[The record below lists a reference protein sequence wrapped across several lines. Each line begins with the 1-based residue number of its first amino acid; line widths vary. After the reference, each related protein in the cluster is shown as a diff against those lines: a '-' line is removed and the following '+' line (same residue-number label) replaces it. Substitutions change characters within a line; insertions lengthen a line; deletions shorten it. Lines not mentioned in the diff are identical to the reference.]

1 MVKIE
6 GKSGISATVIADSIN
21 SAGNRLTTFELIY
34 PRFIH
39 SEVMTHRML
48 SKNSA
53 SSRAI
58 PIARMIEL
66 IEESPAEPVFWGKN
80 KAGMSATE
88 ELSGDEKLYAK
99 MLWGSAM
106 VSALDHVTRIDLIG
120 LHKQI
125 ANRISE
131 PWQMMKSV
139 VSGTEWA
146 NMLWLRNHD
155 AAQPEFHEL
164 ARCVAEAFEQSA
176 PQFLSP
182 GQWHLPY
189 VKSELSGQFVQV
201 FENDMTLEDAQ
212 KVSASCC
219 AQVSYRRLDDSIGK
233 ALDIYNKLV
242 GMDRAHASP
251 FEHLGT
257 PMTVPTPFAPYERGV
272 THKDV
277 KNKMWSANF
286 CGFIQYRK
294 LLPDE
299 AVW

>member
-6 GKSGISATVIADSIN
+6 GKCGISAKVIADSIN
-21 SAGNRLTTFELIY
+21 SAGNRLTTLELVY
-34 PRFIH
+34 PRYIH
-39 SEVMTHRML
+39 SEFLTHRML
-48 SKNSA
+48 SKNAA

-80 KAGMSATE
+80 KPGMAADE
-88 ELSGDEKLYAK
+88 ELTDGDLLGAK
-99 MLWGSAM
+99 MLWEAAM
-106 VSALDHVTRIDLIG
+106 TCALEHVTKLDELG

-146 NMLWLRNHD
+146 NLLWLRNHD

-164 ARCVAEAFEQSA
+164 ARCVAEAFEKSV

-189 VKSELSGQFVQV
+189 VKSTLSGQFEQK
-201 FENDMTLEDAQ
+201 FENDMQLEDAQ

-219 AQVSYRRLDDSIGK
+219 AQVSYRRLDDSLEK

-257 PMTVPTPFAPYERGV
+257 PMTVPTPFAPYEPGV
-272 THKDV
+272 THKDI

-294 LLPDE
+294 LLPNE

>member
-6 GKSGISATVIADSIN
+6 GKCGISATVIADSIN
-21 SAGNRLTTFELIY
+21 SSGNRLTTLELVY
-34 PRFIH
+34 PRFILA
-39 SEVMTHRML
+39 EVNTHRML

-58 PIARMIEL
+58 PIARMMEL
-66 IEESPAEPVFWGKN
+66 IDESPAEPVFWGAN
-80 KAGMSATE
+80 KPGMSATE
-88 ELSGDEKLYAK
+88 ELQQPKLMNAQILWSNAKDMALEFVSMMDEL
-99 MLWGSAM
+99 
-106 VSALDHVTRIDLIG
+106 G

-139 VSGTEWA
+139 VSGTEWT

-164 ARCVAEAFEQSA
+164 ARCVAEAFEKA
-176 PQFLSP
+176 VPQFLSP

-189 VKSELSGQFVQV
+189 VKSELQGQFVQV
-201 FENDMTLEDAQ
+201 FENDLTLEDAQ

-219 AQVSYRRLDDSIGK
+219 AQVSYRRLDDSVGK

-272 THKDV
+272 THKDI

-286 CGFIQYRK
+286 QGWIQYRK
-294 LLPDE
+294 LLPNE